1 MSKSKFRWLSDIEAL
16 LSSFGHRQVAW
27 SLAMIR
33 QVTPDELA
41 SFYDIKVNR
50 KMTPLMLAAQ
60 GGMTAVIADLCDRGV
75 AVDEQVPGTNT
86 TALIIAV
93 EAGRAGAVRML
104 LSYGANCNDIPHP
117 NGILLQP
124 ILAGEEEVLALLLD
138 AGANQP
144 ESTGGDDFLL
154 YAASGHIDDRMVKV
168 LLARRRPNP
177 NWMTRTNMCALYS
190 AVTDSTTATVG
201 ILLDYGAKL
210 NVLGPFGDTM
220 VEAARIRGSHE
231 MAAFLLDHGALE
243 ITDERAAEVYG
254 PQYRARIRKATV
266 SLVGEPTHEEAAA
279 LEAMNDVPRLK
290 AMYSYIRHPGRTKVS
305 WRRVLAT
312 KASD

>member
-60 GGMTAVIADLCDRGV
+60 GGMTAVIADLCDRGD
-75 AVDEQVPGTNT
+75 AVDEKVPGTNT

-93 EAGRAGAVRML
+93 EAGRAAAVRML
-104 LSYGANCNDIPHP
+104 LSYGANCKDIPYP
-117 NGILLQP
+117 NGILIQP
-124 ILAGEEEVLALLLD
+124 IRAGEEEVLALLLD

-154 YAASGHIDDRMVKV
+154 YAASEYIDDRMVKV

-177 NWMTRTNMCALYS
+177 NWMTSTNMCALYS
-190 AVTDSTTATVG
+190 AVTHSTTTTVG
-201 ILLDYGAKL
+201 ILLDYGADI

-220 VEAARIRGSHE
+220 VEYARIRGRHE

-290 AMYSYIRHPGRTKVS
+290 AMYTYIRHPGRTKVS